1 MLRTNTTKEQEQKY
15 FCSGFRVARFGI
27 VRCVLSEKCSTTD
40 EFIHPFII
48 IKQSTMMFGRP

>member
-27 VRCVLSEKCSTTD
+27 VRYITIQKVFD
-40 EFIHPFII
+40 NRRIHPFII
-48 IKQSTMMFGRP
+48 IK